1 MPVSYTHLDV
11 YKRQKLQ
18 NLLMNIN
25 EYFSNEYKISCMQV
39 MREIGEDS
47 LLELAEKSMIQG
59 NL

>member
-1 MPVSYTHLDV
+1 
-11 YKRQKLQ
+11 
-18 NLLMNIN
+18 MNIN

-47 LLELAEKSMIQG
+47 LLEPAEKSMIQG